1 VGELKDAISGRKTN
15 TQLSGPE
22 MFGFSHPT
30 INKILQDSPKCA
42 LLDQY
47 EFQVFISS
55 TPKNVGGGNS
65 LNRNKKPKSRR
76 RPAGQGLRNRN
87 RSKSSSST
95 TPASTGYQELKQ
107 QRHTKPGDD
116 DGETDDSSSG
126 EDDDDDNE
134 RYDNEENTGNG
145 HPVLTA
151 DSSVSNG
158 LNKMAPSIIGC
169 EEEFEEEEEEEEDL
183 GSGSV

>member
-1 VGELKDAISGRKTN
+1 
-15 TQLSGPE
+15 

-47 EFQVFISS
+47 EFQVFVSS

-87 RSKSSSST
+87 RKSSSAT
-95 TPASTGYQELKQ
+95 NNITTAHMHPGVTPAAFSSPLSTSAFMPSLPLSAAYNQ
-107 QRHTKPGDD
+107 QQSKRGSS
-116 DGETDDSSSG
+116 SSSG
-126 EDDDDDNE
+126 EEEEDDDDEQD
-134 RYDNEENTGNG
+134 EEEEIVEEEKGEIRNG
-145 HPVLTA
+145 HQSATETP
-151 DSSVSNG
+151 SNE
-158 LNKMAPSIIGC
+158 LKRLGC

-183 GSGSV
+183 GSGTV